1 MTFFGISFRHHR
13 HCRVYPPDH
22 RKPGDLMN
30 KIAVLLLVAATIL
43 VGCKTGSDLVLPQG
57 ESMPSIGCS
66 DCF

>member
-1 MTFFGISFRHHR
+1 
-13 HCRVYPPDH
+13 
-22 RKPGDLMN
+22 MN

-57 ESMPSIGCS
+57 ESMPAIGCS